1 MTSLLRLLEKV
12 HIFSRET
19 SDSIVEKI
27 NTFKLDQFLRDYYFT
42 YILSDSSIE
51 WVGEKITGVTLKHII
66 TAIMLYKIFTPLRYV
81 ATLATTKLL
90 ITIFK
95 NRGVIPKQPPP
106 GSSISDLYAEQKQVI
121 RRSIKKQR
129 EKYNNT
135 KVGRFFIKPRKNF
148 NDIIIVSNKTFFRK
162 KEKHKS

>member
-27 NTFKLDQFLRDYYFT
+27 NTFRLDKFLRDNYFT
-42 YILSDSSIE
+42 YVLSDSSIE
-51 WVGEKITGVTLKHII
+51 WIGEKITGVTLKHII

-106 GSSISDLYAEQKQVI
+106 GSSIKDLYAEQKQVI
-121 RRSIKKQR
+121 RRGIKKQR
-129 EKYNNT
+129 EKYKNT
-135 KVGRFFIKPRKNF
+135 NVGRLIIKQRKSF
-148 NDIIIVSNKTFFRK
+148 NDVIVSNKAFFRK
-162 KEKHKS
+162 KEKQKS